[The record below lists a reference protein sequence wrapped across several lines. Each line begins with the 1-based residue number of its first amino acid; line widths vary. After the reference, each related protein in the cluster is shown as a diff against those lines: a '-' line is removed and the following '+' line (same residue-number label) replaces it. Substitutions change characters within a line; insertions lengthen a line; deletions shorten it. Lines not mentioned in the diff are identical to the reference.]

1 MKTVRLSIA
10 SIALLVIFLELGVLK
25 PAHAYIDP
33 GTGSY
38 IFSVLIALVCGAG
51 YALKTF
57 WGRIITFFHG
67 MTKKRGE

>member
-1 MKTVRLSIA
+1 MIILEFA
-10 SIALLVIFLELGVLK
+10 VIK

-38 IFSVLIALVCGAG
+38 LFSVGIALVCGAG

-57 WGRIITFFHG
+57 WGRIMQYFERLRD
-67 MTKKRGE
+67 KNRGR